1 MYRVAL
7 TESLFRACPSEPV
20 GQMTIGDMLRGQARA
35 HGDRLALQELDERGE
50 PGRTWTYEQLLAD
63 SERLARALA
72 HRHAPDERIAVFA
85 NNLPE
90 WALLEFAAALAGVTL
105 VTVNPAYQE
114 SELRYVLEQSRA
126 VAIYCVNE
134 FRGNPIA
141 QIAESASANL
151 PTVRNLILLTDHEA
165 LYAGDELG
173 VLPLVAPDDVA
184 QIQYT
189 SGTTG
194 SPKGA
199 LLHHHGLVKN
209 SRDSMARLGVG
220 PGDVYLHNMPLFH
233 TTGCAVL
240 MLGVIGAGAT
250 LLLAPRFDPAML
262 VKVIERDRP
271 GFLLCVPTMLVALAE
286 EAKASGGDMSSV
298 RRILC
303 GGAMVAPDL
312 VSQAQAIFGA
322 TVQVVYGQTECS
334 PLITQSWTDDSID
347 DLTLTI
353 GQPMPDM
360 DVAILDLASGAVVPV
375 GEQGEICTRGYHV
388 MTGYNENPAATA
400 VAIDADHW
408 LHTGDLGRMDS
419 RGYVAITGRLKE
431 MIIRGGENLFPAEI
445 ENAMLEHGSVGEVA
459 VVGVPCPIYGEEVVC
474 FMRPSGSERP
484 KSPELKA
491 FIRQRLSPQKTPK
504 HWIWVEQWPM
514 TGSGKIQKFELARQ
528 FERGFYRLAEES
540 VG

>member
-1 MYRVAL
+1 MYQVTL
-7 TESLFRACPSEPV
+7 TESLFRAIPSEPV
-20 GQMTIGDMLRGQARA
+20 RQMTIGDMLRGQAQA
-35 HGDRLALQELDERGE
+35 HGGRLALKELDEHGE
-50 PGRTWTYEQLLAD
+50 PARNWTYEQLGAD
-63 SERLARALA
+63 AERLARALA
-72 HRHAPDERIAVFA
+72 HRHAPGERIAVFA

-114 SELRYVLEQSRA
+114 RELRYVLEQSRA
-126 VAIYCVNE
+126 VAIYCVEE

-141 QIAESASANL
+141 QIAKAASANL
-151 PTVRNLILLTDHEA
+151 PAVRDLILLTDHEA

-173 VLPLVAPDDVA
+173 VLPLVAPHDVA

-199 LLHHHGLVKN
+199 LLHHHGLIKN
-209 SRDSMARLGVG
+209 SRDAMARLGVE
-220 PGDVYLHNMPLFH
+220 PGDIYLHNMPLFH
-233 TTGCAVL
+233 TIGCAIL

-250 LLLAPRFDPAML
+250 LLLAPRFDPALL
-262 VKVIERDRP
+262 VKVIDRDRP
-271 GFLLCVPTMLVALAE
+271 GFLMCVPTMLVALTE
-286 EAKASGGDMSSV
+286 EAKASGRDMSSV

-312 VSQAQAIFGA
+312 VNQARAIFGA
-322 TVQVVYGQTECS
+322 TVQIAYGQTECS
-334 PLITQSWTDDSID
+334 PLITQSWPDGSND

-360 DVAILDLASGAVVPV
+360 DVAILDLASGAVVPI

-388 MTGYNENPAATA
+388 MTGYNDNPAATA
-400 VAIDADHW
+400 AAIDADNW

-419 RGYVAITGRLKE
+419 RGFIAITGRLKE

-445 ENAMLEHGSVGEVA
+445 ENAMLEHDAVGEVA

-474 FMRPSGSERP
+474 FMRACGSDRP
-484 KSPELKA
+484 GSPELKA
-491 FIRQRLSPQKTPK
+491 FIRKRLSPQKTPK
-504 HWIWVEQWPM
+504 HWIWVEHWPL

-528 FERGFYRLAEES
+528 YEEGLYRSFES
-540 VG
+540 